1 MGSEWD
7 ALIHNS
13 EKRISILDY
22 CHSMVLRRRPEM
34 KRYLR
39 RDIYQHRA
47 CEVDSMFP
55 LRKRTH
61 VRSASRSGRGVFLM
75 FLSRDALSGG
85 RMLFAWLAFQRPWSS
100 VNTPRLWSK

>member
-1 MGSEWD
+1 MSEGHTGSEWD

-22 CHSMVLRRRPEM
+22 CHSMVLRRRPGM

-47 CEVDSMFP
+47 CEVDSTFP

-61 VRSASRSGRGVFLM
+61 ARSTSRSGRGVCLI
-75 FLSRDALSGG
+75 FLSRDAFSGG
-85 RMLFAWLAFQRPWSS
+85 RMLFAWLG
-100 VNTPRLWSK
+100 L